1 MGNLHGRMPTKGFL
15 TGAQITNKDGSQITS
30 PTTTYELSDFDTAG
44 DPIYIGNLRADGA
57 WVIEQ
62 YNVANGTTRYVSGL
76 DSYST
81 AWTNRA
87 SQTYD
92 YYSEVF

>member
-15 TGAQITNKDGSQITS
+15 KDAQIANKDGSQISS
-30 PTTTYELSDFDTAG
+30 PTSSYELSDFDTSG
-44 DPIYIGNLRADGA
+44 DPIYVGNVRDDGA
-57 WVIEQ
+57 WYIVEFNI
-62 YNVANGTTRYVSGL
+62 ANGTTRYVQGL
-76 DSYST
+76 DTYST